1 MTLPQ
6 YLDAKGLVLYVG
18 MSPGMTQ
25 NFTYSNGRGK
35 RFEYGAGSQAF
46 KNFVESSL
54 SSIAP
59 VIFCPAQPRPAGP
72 RNKDDEVSFIGG
84 SHVGNAGCAEK
95 QIMYDVME
103 IRQGGLLGIGNTAF
117 PDPDS
122 PDKSLHSY
130 ILRKADGTFYIC
142 PCKTCQVRL
151 DYYGIKNFDL

>member
-1 MTLPQ
+1 
-6 YLDAKGLVLYVG
+6 
-18 MSPGMTQ
+18 MTQ